1 MKRNMKNKKV
11 KLLFI
16 TISSFV
22 LILMVFLSLR
32 NSFLEKTDEEI
43 SSAKETIIET
53 INVPLEKYGVGEEQ
67 DFIYLSDIHAKNDGA
82 VKKAQSG
89 WGSIGL
95 DKASDNSLISVK
107 IEGGYY
113 SFPKGIWA
121 HASSELIYDFTN
133 YSQYDFFTAYIG
145 LNKTA
150 SSSSN
155 GVIYHIYTSTDG
167 NTWTEVEKENG
178 EKGWSKKPGE
188 NATFVKINIQ
198 NANFLKLVA
207 DSNGSNG
214 NDHSVYADAK
224 LVKRTYKEPGEELVP
239 DIEELDNEI
248 KNKFPNGNTANLT
261 EAKRKEY
268 ETLLFKRE
276 LINNV
281 GTFALRKFLSASE
294 ENEATYEWLTE
305 TPDVLKLYVLGGTPE
320 GGNYYSSLTQLS
332 RLYNEYEIDFTNT
345 TRLGNKW
352 NPNLTYGDLY
362 KKMAITLS
370 LTHAQPVRLWMQ
382 PSAAENQSDALKRYA
397 IFKYLHKNEK
407 LVVTRN
413 DEGEP
418 VIDIT
423 PWFETLQIEEMRFI
437 MNNAIDDEEILW
449 LNAYV
454 QQNIDENQ
462 SRVWSYLTPHP
473 YMAYVWPNYGNSI
486 YYDEANK
493 AYFNEQF
500 GIKNAKDSEE
510 KTGMFDLEYTIP
522 GGKENPT
529 YTIKIT
535 RGTTDYKLYKVWMNF
550 RNKFGTG
557 AVCGGISKTGSNIR
571 TTHGIP
577 ATVIGQPGH
586 AALLYYTKV
595 DDPAN
600 PAYGKGYWGIDNDVS
615 GWTLSEK
622 GERMLLGWGN
632 DRYSRGYSVVYMI
645 LAQEAI
651 NNYDNLVKCEEE
663 VMRAKLYNGDLAK
676 QEEIYRK
683 AIEIQPINIDA
694 WYGLINVYNQSTTK
708 TENDY
713 YDLAEDLA
721 ENLKCF
727 PLPMY
732 HLTNLIKPKLT
743 SVENSFRF
751 TLLQTRTLE
760 EGSTYN
766 GSEVLQPSV
775 TRIEANHLLG
785 KLDKTLAT
793 FSFDGEDAG
802 KIVLSSRYD
811 TSGIRWDYCLG
822 GEAKALAGKQNYTE
836 VSFTANE
843 PHKLQLT
850 KNQINSITAEND
862 IYIHIVGTGYEAE
875 NLYKIDITTQA
886 NIANLYANDLENR
899 VIGVNLNTEW
909 RYNENDNWI
918 SYKVASPDLTGNK
931 TVQVRQAAT
940 GTKLAS
946 EATELYRFTPNNDTD
961 IRKYVPIAR
970 LSIAGV
976 STEATSQ
983 GRHATNAID
992 GNYNTNWHSAWNGT
1006 DTQRFITIKLDSPI
1020 NLSEVE
1026 YVPGAGGNGRII
1038 DGTIYGSMD
1047 GENWE
1052 VLKTVTNLQYTGN
1065 ANAYEFGFNNTKNFE
1080 IENHP
1085 EVQYVKIVA
1094 NRASNGNWF
1103 TVRMFNFYEDVTN
1116 RALIPTADIAYSPD
1130 TTTNGEVIA
1139 RLVNPS
1145 TKITITNNGGSD
1157 TYVFTENNKPFT
1169 FEFVDENG
1177 TKGSATANVTW
1188 IDKDIPTAEI
1198 KYNLDNDR
1206 NLVVLL
1212 GDINENVYLLN
1223 ENNEKMNY
1231 IEVKDGKV
1239 VAIQYLDASGDIYK
1253 TTEVDENGIVTKV
1266 TYKNTTGVAENVAIY
1281 SATVRDGVITA
1292 DSEEYFDAEGNSID
1306 PETISA
1312 EDKEVL
1318 RGIRQS
1324 ITNPLE
1330 HTFETSGEYEF
1341 KLLDKASN
1349 MAYKSIKVDYIDND
1363 TTILASDITYSTT
1376 APTSK
1381 PVVATINPYIIDT
1394 EGKNVNVEIVN
1405 NNKSNT
1411 YTFTENG
1418 EFTFEYKNVLD
1429 TNNWE
1434 VKTHTAKVDWITP
1447 VIKGDLDK
1455 DGKITPNDLAK
1466 VKLHYIKLS
1475 LLQGEEIDIGDIDGD
1490 GQITMNDIARIK
1502 LMIIGLIK

>member
-1 MKRNMKNKKV
+1 M
-11 KLLFI
+11 
-16 TISSFV
+16 
-22 LILMVFLSLR
+22 
-32 NSFLEKTDEEI
+32 
-43 SSAKETIIET
+43 
-53 INVPLEKYGVGEEQ
+53 
-67 DFIYLSDIHAKNDGA
+67 
-82 VKKAQSG
+82 
-89 WGSIGL
+89 
-95 DKASDNSLISVK
+95 
-107 IEGGYY
+107 
-113 SFPKGIWA
+113 
-121 HASSELIYDFTN
+121 
-133 YSQYDFFTAYIG
+133 
-145 LNKTA
+145 
-150 SSSSN
+150 
-155 GVIYHIYTSTDG
+155 
-167 NTWTEVEKENG
+167 
-178 EKGWSKKPGE
+178 
-188 NATFVKINIQ
+188 
-198 NANFLKLVA
+198 
-207 DSNGSNG
+207 
-214 NDHSVYADAK
+214 
-224 LVKRTYKEPGEELVP
+224 
-239 DIEELDNEI
+239 
-248 KNKFPNGNTANLT
+248 
-261 EAKRKEY
+261 
-268 ETLLFKRE
+268 
-276 LINNV
+276 
-281 GTFALRKFLSASE
+281 
-294 ENEATYEWLTE
+294 
-305 TPDVLKLYVLGGTPE
+305 
-320 GGNYYSSLTQLS
+320 
-332 RLYNEYEIDFTNT
+332 
-345 TRLGNKW
+345 
-352 NPNLTYGDLY
+352 
-362 KKMAITLS
+362 
-370 LTHAQPVRLWMQ
+370 
-382 PSAAENQSDALKRYA
+382 
-397 IFKYLHKNEK
+397 
-407 LVVTRN
+407 
-413 DEGEP
+413 
-418 VIDIT
+418 
-423 PWFETLQIEEMRFI
+423 
-437 MNNAIDDEEILW
+437 
-449 LNAYV
+449 
-454 QQNIDENQ
+454 
-462 SRVWSYLTPHP
+462 
-473 YMAYVWPNYGNSI
+473 
-486 YYDEANK
+486 
-493 AYFNEQF
+493 
-500 GIKNAKDSEE
+500 
-510 KTGMFDLEYTIP
+510 
-522 GGKENPT
+522 
-529 YTIKIT
+529 
-535 RGTTDYKLYKVWMNF
+535 
-550 RNKFGTG
+550 
-557 AVCGGISKTGSNIR
+557 
-571 TTHGIP
+571 
-577 ATVIGQPGH
+577 
-586 AALLYYTKV
+586 
-595 DDPAN
+595 
-600 PAYGKGYWGIDNDVS
+600 
-615 GWTLSEK
+615 
-622 GERMLLGWGN
+622 
-632 DRYSRGYSVVYMI
+632 
-645 LAQEAI
+645 
-651 NNYDNLVKCEEE
+651 
-663 VMRAKLYNGDLAK
+663 
-676 QEEIYRK
+676 
-683 AIEIQPINIDA
+683 
-694 WYGLINVYNQSTTK
+694 
-708 TENDY
+708 
-713 YDLAEDLA
+713 
-721 ENLKCF
+721 
-727 PLPMY
+727 
-732 HLTNLIKPKLT
+732 
-743 SVENSFRF
+743 
-751 TLLQTRTLE
+751 
-760 EGSTYN
+760 
-766 GSEVLQPSV
+766 
-775 TRIEANHLLG
+775 
-785 KLDKTLAT
+785 
-793 FSFDGEDAG
+793 
-802 KIVLSSRYD
+802 
-811 TSGIRWDYCLG
+811 
-822 GEAKALAGKQNYTE
+822 
-836 VSFTANE
+836 
-843 PHKLQLT
+843 QLT

-1006 DTQRFITIKLDSPI
+1006 DKQRFITIKLDSPI

-1047 GENWE
+1047 GKNWE

-1341 KLLDKASN
+1341 KLLDEASN

-1434 VKTHTAKVDWITP
+1434 VKTHTAKVDWIIP
-1447 VIKGDLDK
+1447 IIKGDVDK
-1455 DGKITPNDLAK
+1455 DGEITPNDLAK
-1466 VKLHYIKLS
+1466 LKLHCIKLN
-1475 LLQGEEIDIGDIDGD
+1475 LLQGEDLEIGDLDGD